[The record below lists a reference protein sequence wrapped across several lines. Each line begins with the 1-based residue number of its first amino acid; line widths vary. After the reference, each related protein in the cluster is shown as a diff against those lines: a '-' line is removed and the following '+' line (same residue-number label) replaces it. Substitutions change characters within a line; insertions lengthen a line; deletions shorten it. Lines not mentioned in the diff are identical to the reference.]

1 MMKHFKKML
10 SVLVA
15 AFAVIAIAGTVKAS
29 AAAPT
34 VTYNPVADT
43 IEGNAAGVAYILK
56 NTEATTIKTTAK
68 SIDITKTAQ
77 SLSELGFKDGSAV
90 YLYVAEKALEENLE
104 NAVANFV
111 IEAPKAN
118 KITGTIDYTQADN
131 ANSTAVLSADVLD
144 KEKKA
149 ITGSTILWSDG
160 ETAYAAS
167 TSFNGSKLKE
177 YFEKGGSILI
187 KVQGS
192 AANGKNIRTSKAV
205 KVKIAKQGKAPSVKL
220 DVKKNTL
227 NIKNGYEF
235 ALATKSGDTYTVGTW
250 YTVLPYLRDAE
261 TKTDAASIVAT
272 ASYLPLTSKDENAK
286 KALATGGKVSFTSYK
301 FKAIG
306 LTDLFNKIKADDK
319 TLADGFSFAV
329 RKAATTKA
337 PASAITYC
345 DVAGQAKAPQM
356 YTVGNI
362 SDCVTIAECT
372 LVKSSD
378 KMAFKAGKV
387 VPFTSAWTGVGAN
400 VAAAE
405 NATGDK
411 TENAKFEMAVV
422 KKADLATIDWSTVG
436 WKAIKEGTAI
446 KDSTKTKYF
455 VKGATTATTA
465 VLTATETNSYASA
478 DTLIIVRRAGV
489 KGKTV
494 SESIIASDYLTTYVY
509 NDKANKKY
517 YWNIYKADDQV
528 LVGAAGYKATVTL
541 KTFQTDGFKAYK
553 SYDVY
558 GEKGKDVEFTLPKLE
573 KGLVYDL
580 SANLVNVTAIEGDTT
595 KVKITKAADDANTVA
610 ASINVDTPV
619 KLTIKYTGIT
629 KKDVI
634 VEGKAFLGKA
644 FDISDY
650 AKEEKVGEDTYE
662 ATLPA
667 TVTNGTAGKD
677 DDKAKVT
684 ATKTEATVKITY
696 AKKAPAS
703 EPTE

>member
-34 VTYNPVADT
+34 VTYDPVADT
-43 IEGNAAGVAYILK
+43 IKGEAAYVAYILK

-111 IEAPKAN
+111 IEAPKAA
-118 KITGTIDYTQADN
+118 KITGTIDYTQADT
-131 ANSTAVLSADVLD
+131 ADSTAVLSADVLD

-167 TSFNGSKLKE
+167 TSFIGSKLKE

-187 KVQGS
+187 KVQGAA
-192 AANGKNIRTSKAV
+192 AANGGKNIRTSKAV

-220 DVKKNTL
+220 DVKKNSF

-235 ALATKSGDTYTVGTW
+235 ALATKSGENYTVGTW
-250 YTVLPYLRDAE
+250 YTVLPYLKDAE
-261 TKTDAASIVAT
+261 TKTVADSIVET
-272 ASYLPLTSKDENAK
+272 AKYLPLTSKAENAK
-286 KALATGGKVSFTSYK
+286 KAITNNKVSYTSYK
-301 FKAIG
+301 FKAIE
-306 LTDLFNKIKADDK
+306 LSTLFNKIKADSK

-362 SDCVTIAECT
+362 SNCVTIAECT

-378 KMAFKAGKV
+378 KMAFKAGKI

-422 KKADLATIDWSTVG
+422 KQADIANIDWSTVG
-436 WKAIKEGTAI
+436 WKAIKEGTSI
-446 KDSTKTKYF
+446 KDSVKTKYYLTGAD
-455 VKGATTATTA
+455 KATT
-465 VLTATETNSYASA
+465 VQLKATETNTLASA
-478 DTLIIVRRAGV
+478 ETVILVRRAGV

-494 SESIIASDYLTTYVY
+494 SESVIASEYLTTYVY
-509 NDKANKKY
+509 YDKANKKY
-517 YWNIYKADDQV
+517 YWNIAAADGQV

-541 KTFQTDGFKAYK
+541 KTYQDGFKAYK

-595 KVKITKAADDANTVA
+595 KVKITKPEGDATTVA
-610 ASINVDTPV
+610 ASI
-619 KLTIKYTGIT
+619 
-629 KKDVI
+629 
-634 VEGKAFLGKA
+634 
-644 FDISDY
+644 
-650 AKEEKVGEDTYE
+650 
-662 ATLPA
+662 TLILP
-667 TVTNGTAGKD
+667 
-677 DDKAKVT
+677 
-684 ATKTEATVKITY
+684 
-696 AKKAPAS
+696 
-703 EPTE
+703 